1 MDQASAR
8 DCQQTHI
15 NGRPLQCSILQDQLT
30 AHIESVVAKWGPDF
44 LDRLIAAAS
53 AAAPTTLRGAGAA
66 AAPHQL
72 RLTVGSSNGAAPGSL
87 AAAAADDNHMYA
99 LRNAMAAA
107 QADRRR
113 FAAPASTDNS
123 GAADTVRSTGS
134 AGGGGGGGGMG
145 IGMGTSGS
153 GFGPVAPTRRG
164 AGRAA
169 VATDAAAAA
178 AGVPLFYSASA
189 GGNSAAMQRMAFL
202 SEKLGVPLE
211 SLVRLLRDVD
221 KSSLGG
227 PGSPGRGH
235 RYGQGQAT
243 EGGGQGQ
250 VRGVAGAHQDHRL
263 EILPSRIQ
271 KVHVADLPNG
281 QLPDLET
288 LEREAAAQAAA
299 VLEAAAADAA
309 ARYGVSPREL
319 ELGSGDGTEDERAR
333 TDFELGTETL
343 TETEAGTTAAVTAEA
358 SAADVGDDAA
368 GAEMLLGDAAGGVSR
383 SSQPGEGSQ
392 APSRRASQ
400 GMVELPGAG
409 LHSAITAAATQ
420 PAVLAASGQLPGST
434 GDSAAASTASPAAST
449 AAAAAAAYKPGSRMA
464 AHAHSGS
471 ATSTATASA
480 AATAAAQAAGLLR
493 QGGLISRR
501 AARHMATTSEL
512 TTSTAANARSYHAAD
527 AIGGAGASGAEG
539 AADGGRVSAAG
550 SGSYFDAPTSAGTP
564 RGTACGALPGVGAG
578 GNMVLAATG
587 ALALTSPAGNAAAAA
602 AAAPPDFPTYHHR
615 SGLSFVALAR
625 PGSCMPHGPTLD
637 ELQPVDPAKV
647 AAEARSRAMLETL
660 SHRHVADAAA
670 ARRAAAA
677 TKAGGGGTSS
687 GGSTSRDS
695 SAAHQRAGDQGVAHH
710 GSGHGHSHGHGHLGR
725 KKKGPVIMEMGPD
738 GNLHVAK
745 PRGASPAQ
753 PHPASAGTAAG
764 AGAGVQTMISEGH
777 ERRRHEKGGRQRR
790 RSSAAGDGKDT
801 DGQVAAGG
809 GGISETYA
817 GELWVGVDDEEE
829 VQVAQVQ
836 EQSHGAGRRKRRSS
850 SAGPG
855 RPVSPGRTARSS
867 GTGGLPLRSP
877 IQHAGRPGSPP
888 SGPHAASATGTP
900 ATTAHGQG
908 HEHTQGPAHAGRSRH
923 GTESGSHPRT
933 SGSGHV
939 SRGIVTGLR
948 RLSEV
953 AEEVGLRLGTPGTA
967 GSVGGGASRPGSLGG
982 GGAAGLKSMLIGAGG
997 ARSDTAVD
1005 LLDSDDDEVEAEA
1018 QYDSRAAAA
1027 ARLDAQALVAGG
1039 WLGAAQ
1045 ATEDGYAE
1053 AEAEAEAAAAAAV
1066 GGPIT
1071 ITLGPL
1077 PVWDCEVGDTTARA
1091 GAMAPASA
1099 GSRALALGSRP
1110 APATMHGRGFSGPGA
1125 ASQPH
1130 APPGEAEGADAT
1142 GAPGGLRG
1150 LSRHYKVAAEV
1161 GRWNPAAP
1169 GALRP
1174 GYGTHA
1180 DYTAG

>member
-1 MDQASAR
+1 MPTDVPLDTILDGSGVKYYSKRTRKLTSLEKKLETAREEFQAARKAAGHPEPPKIKPGYGSAPPGSTKSAGAGANGGPNLAMDAEERKRQAEADMAAR
-8 DCQQTHI
+8 LA
-15 NGRPLQCSILQDQLT
+15 RAQDQLT

-72 RLTVGSSNGAAPGSL
+72 RLTVGS
-87 AAAAADDNHMYA
+87 
-99 LRNAMAAA
+99 
-107 QADRRR
+107 
-113 FAAPASTDNS
+113 T
-123 GAADTVRSTGS
+123 
-134 AGGGGGGGGMG
+134 
-145 IGMGTSGS
+145 
-153 GFGPVAPTRRG
+153 
-164 AGRAA
+164 
-169 VATDAAAAA
+169 
-178 AGVPLFYSASA
+178 
-189 GGNSAAMQRMAFL
+189 
-202 SEKLGVPLE
+202 
-211 SLVRLLRDVD
+211 
-221 KSSLGG
+221 
-227 PGSPGRGH
+227 
-235 RYGQGQAT
+235 
-243 EGGGQGQ
+243 
-250 VRGVAGAHQDHRL
+250 
-263 EILPSRIQ
+263 
-271 KVHVADLPNG
+271 
-281 QLPDLET
+281 
-288 LEREAAAQAAA
+288 
-299 VLEAAAADAA
+299 
-309 ARYGVSPREL
+309 
-319 ELGSGDGTEDERAR
+319 
-333 TDFELGTETL
+333 
-343 TETEAGTTAAVTAEA
+343 
-358 SAADVGDDAA
+358 
-368 GAEMLLGDAAGGVSR
+368 
-383 SSQPGEGSQ
+383 
-392 APSRRASQ
+392 
-400 GMVELPGAG
+400 
-409 LHSAITAAATQ
+409 AATQ

-578 GNMVLAATG
+578 GNM
-587 ALALTSPAGNAAAAA
+587 
-602 AAAPPDFPTYHHR
+602 
-615 SGLSFVALAR
+615 
-625 PGSCMPHGPTLD
+625 
-637 ELQPVDPAKV
+637 
-647 AAEARSRAMLETL
+647 
-660 SHRHVADAAA
+660 
-670 ARRAAAA
+670 
-677 TKAGGGGTSS
+677 AGGGGTSS

-829 VQVAQVQ
+829 VQVAQ
-836 EQSHGAGRRKRRSS
+836 
-850 SAGPG
+850 
-855 RPVSPGRTARSS
+855 
-867 GTGGLPLRSP
+867 
-877 IQHAGRPGSPP
+877 
-888 SGPHAASATGTP
+888 
-900 ATTAHGQG
+900 
-908 HEHTQGPAHAGRSRH
+908 GPAHAGRSRH

-953 AEEVGLRLGTPGTA
+953 AE
-967 GSVGGGASRPGSLGG
+967 
-982 GGAAGLKSMLIGAGG
+982 
-997 ARSDTAVD
+997 
-1005 LLDSDDDEVEAEA
+1005 
-1018 QYDSRAAAA
+1018 
-1027 ARLDAQALVAGG
+1027 
-1039 WLGAAQ
+1039 
-1045 ATEDGYAE
+1045 
-1053 AEAEAEAAAAAAV
+1053 
-1066 GGPIT
+1066 
-1071 ITLGPL
+1071 
-1077 PVWDCEVGDTTARA
+1077 EVGDTTARA

-1180 DYTAG
+1180 DYTAGTYNPELMDRVYEARQQAALTGGAAPASPSGLMASLELPGAAERAAAAAAEAAAGISSILNPVSRAITDAAAAFPGSEKVYRLVTDVTANARLLREAERAITPLEFRNRSRRGVILAL